1 YFYNTHTAACRQW
14 QIRLILRAFSVK
26 SAQVCTAG
34 ADCLWKS
41 AKYSML
47 AVLHFAA
54 GTAHNGR
61 RLAPLQKGGESHAK
75 TSDFSCFGFTHSSH
89 GKKQEPP
96 PRPDRQVQD
105 RLYFFWP

>member
-1 YFYNTHTAACRQW
+1 M
-14 QIRLILRAFSVK
+14 
-26 SAQVCTAG
+26 
-34 ADCLWKS
+34 WKS

-75 TSDFSCFGFTHSSH
+75 TSDFSCFGFPHSSH
-89 GKKQEPP
+89 GKKQGQYRIILSADTASEV
-96 PRPDRQVQD
+96 R
-105 RLYFFWP
+105 